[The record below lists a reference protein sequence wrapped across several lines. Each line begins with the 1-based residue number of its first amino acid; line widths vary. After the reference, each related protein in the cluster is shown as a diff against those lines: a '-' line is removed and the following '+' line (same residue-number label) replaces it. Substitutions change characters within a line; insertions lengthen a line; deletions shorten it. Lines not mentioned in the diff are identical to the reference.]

1 MTHCSISDC
10 LSDII
15 TACMSMMSLIVKEMT
30 ILKRFGSC
38 DQDTACQL
46 KPLRE

>member
-1 MTHCSISDC
+1 MTHCSITDC

-15 TACMSMMSLIVKEMT
+15 TACMSLIVKEMT